1 MNPFEIKEKQ
11 IRWEIDV
18 NDKLQELSEVPL
30 MYQTIVDSLAEIKS
44 LLLEKQKAPE
54 DTILDN
60 KDFIK
65 LMGISAR
72 TAQQWR
78 DDGLIQFSQIGNKIF
93 YRMSDVL
100 MLLDSNLKSA
110 VKTKYLTLSK

>member
-1 MNPFEIKEKQ
+1 MNVFEQKERQ
-11 IRWEIDV
+11 IRWELEV
-18 NDKLQELSEVPL
+18 NDKLQELSVVPT
-30 MYQTIVDSLAEIKS
+30 MYQTIVDSLSEIKS

-65 LMGISAR
+65 LMAISGR

-78 DDGLIQFSQIGNKIF
+78 DDGFIQFSQIGNKIY
-93 YRMSDVL
+93 YRMSEIQRF
-100 MLLDSNLKSA
+100 LDNNLKIS
-110 VKTKYLTLSK
+110 V

>member
-11 IRWEIDV
+11 VRWELQV
-18 NDKLQELSEVPL
+18 NEKLEELSEVPM
-30 MYQTIVDSLAEIKS
+30 MYQTIVDSLFEIKS

-65 LMGISAR
+65 LKGISGR

-78 DDGLIQFSQIGNKIF
+78 DDGLIQFSQIGNKIY
-93 YRMSDVL
+93 YRMSNVDI
-100 MLLDSNLKSA
+100 LLSQNRK
-110 VKTKYLTLSK
+110 